1 MSLAGSVVVRCV
13 WRSWWPRRC
22 STTSCPRCVFKRL
35 KTLENL
41 GQFSDVFKLLKT
53 HFAVHRWDEAK
64 QGVFR
69 KIFGHRTTAVWF
81 SLRPFLTVTHK
92 VTFGPSL
99 WVCEW
104 DPPSLRGRK
113 VRPHFVNSLF
123 DQKFSRS
130 SAELCESQSR
140 VSQSWTPSL
149 RSRYKMRSRHILT
162 SAEYISLFIFVAHN
176 VFQCQVI
183 LALHGGCS
191 SEF

>member
-1 MSLAGSVVVRCV
+1 M
-13 WRSWWPRRC
+13 
-22 STTSCPRCVFKRL
+22 T
-35 KTLENL
+35 
-41 GQFSDVFKLLKT
+41 
-53 HFAVHRWDEAK
+53 
-64 QGVFR
+64 
-69 KIFGHRTTAVWF
+69 
-81 SLRPFLTVTHK
+81 LRPFLTVTHK
-92 VTFGPSL
+92 VTLGPSL

-104 DPPSLRGRK
+104 DPPSLWGRK

-191 SEF
+191 SEFQQIFRWEWLPRPSQVVGFSPTSFTSQHHQGILNSKRPPMLPPLDRWPLRSERPSTFLWFISFR